1 MSGAL
6 SRLAGRMGL
15 GASDTPRLSV
25 VVVIYDMAPQAART
39 LASLAPG
46 YQQGAAPDDYEVI
59 VVENRSA
66 DTLGEARARAALGG
80 AVLRYIG
87 RDEALASPVGAA
99 NAGLAAARAPLVALM
114 IDGARM
120 LTPGVVAGTLAAHR
134 ADPQAVISAP
144 AYHLGDDLQQVT
156 VNRGHDAA
164 ADTRLLEGIGW
175 PADGYRLFEVAVWSG
190 SARRGFFR
198 PHSESNYLAAPRA
211 HWDRTGG
218 LDPRYDSHGGG
229 KCNLDLYKRM
239 LEQTGAPLTLL
250 FAEGSFH
257 QVHGGVT
264 TNTAGPAR
272 EEVMAAIRDQDAA
285 IRGADARPP
294 ATPARLYGAP
304 HPAVMPFL
312 RASLAPPKKRPKAD
326 KKQILNKGER
336 VNP

>member
-6 SRLAGRMGL
+6 SRLVGRVGL
-15 GASDTPRLSV
+15 GASDAPRLSV
-25 VVVIYDMAPQAART
+25 VVVVYDMAPQAART

-46 YQQGAAPDDYEVI
+46 YQRDADPEDYEVV

-66 DTLGEARARAALGG
+66 DTLGEDRARQALGG
-80 AVLRYIG
+80 VPLRYIG
-87 RDEALASPVGAA
+87 RDETLPSPVGAA

-134 ADPQAVISAP
+134 ADPGSVISAP

-164 ADTRLLEGIGW
+164 ADTRLLDGIGW

-190 SARRGFFR
+190 SARRGFLR

-211 HWDRTGG
+211 HWDRVGG

-239 LEQTGAPLTLL
+239 LEETGAPLTLL

-272 EEVMAAIRDQDAA
+272 EAVMEAIRDQDAA
-285 IRGADARPP
+285 IRGEGARPP
-294 ATPARLYGAP
+294 VTPARLYGTP

-312 RASLAPPKKRPKAD
+312 RASLAPPGKRGKDAPK
-326 KKQILNKGER
+326 QTLNKGER
-336 VNP
+336 VDP